1 MINGGNNINDSK
13 GINVRKT
20 GIGGLDESLEGGIPE
35 GHVVLLTGQSGTGK
49 TVLSM
54 QWLFG
59 GWEKYQH
66 PGIYVSVTEP
76 FTKAIKNIR
85 SMSFFDKSSLE
96 SGNLRFTDL
105 RSMMD
110 LMDFGATEGEV
121 NRDEVDELV
130 EKIEELVDETGARR
144 MVIDSITAVGYMID
158 NTELFRYFIFRLG
171 TVLSGK
177 GCTVFLTS
185 ESRNGTTPFNVED
198 FISDGILDLTYTQGE
213 QSVIREM
220 KIRKMRGIDFRSGSV
235 FFDISAE
242 GFTVYPKIPVERRI
256 SKTDFQKRKN
266 TGIEKLDEMLKG
278 GYPEGHIILLTGN
291 SGTGK
296 TTFCMQY
303 LAEGVENGENCVH
316 VNLEEPLTQ
325 VKKTAEAH
333 GWDFDSYEEDGLLHF
348 VTPNLIDTYPD
359 KFLYQILNIVDET
372 DADRLVL
379 DSISSLP
386 SAGLSDE
393 KLRQIL
399 LQLNS
404 ALKARGVTALM
415 THLVSGLFSQDP
427 DQMLGSTQASDLR
440 LSSLCDGIIMLRYV
454 EREKKVGKAIHILK
468 MRGCDHDKYVREL
481 KITDEGIS
489 IGEIFGEG
497 EK

>member
-1 MINGGNNINDSK
+1 MEIK
-13 GINVRKT
+13 VRKT
-20 GIGGLDESLEGGIPE
+20 GIDGLDNTLEGGIPE
-35 GHVVLLTGQSGTGK
+35 GHVILLTGQSGTGK

-54 QWLFG
+54 QWLFE
-59 GWEKYQH
+59 GWEKYEH

-85 SMSFFDKSSLE
+85 SMGFFNRASLE

-110 LMDFGATEGEV
+110 LMDFGKTGEEV
-121 NRDEVDELV
+121 NRDDVDELV
-130 EKIEELVDETGARR
+130 EIIEDLVDEAEARR

-158 NTELFRYFIFRLG
+158 DIELFRYFIFRLG

-198 FISDGILDLTYTQGE
+198 FISDGILDLDYTQGE
-213 QSVIREM
+213 QSVIRKMEV
-220 KIRKMRGIDFRSGSV
+220 RKMRGIDFRSGNI
-235 FFDISAE
+235 FFDITAK
-242 GFTVYPKIPVERRI
+242 GVTVYPKIPVERRI
-256 SKTDFQKRKN
+256 SKTDFQKRKT

-278 GYPEGHIILLTGN
+278 GYPEGHIILITGN

-303 LAEGVENGENCVH
+303 LADGVEKGENCVH

-325 VKKTAEAH
+325 VKKTAKAH
-333 GWDFDSYEEDGLLHF
+333 GWDFDDYEDKGLLHF
-348 VTPNLIDTYPD
+348 VTPDLIDTYPD

-379 DSISSLP
+379 DSVSSLP

-404 ALKARGVTALM
+404 ALKARGVTGLM

-427 DQMLGSTQASDLR
+427 EQMLGSTQASDLR

-454 EREKKVGKAIHILK
+454 ERGNKVGKAVHILK

-481 KITDEGIS
+481 TIADEGIN
-489 IGEIFGEG
+489 IGGVFGEV
-497 EK
+497 EH